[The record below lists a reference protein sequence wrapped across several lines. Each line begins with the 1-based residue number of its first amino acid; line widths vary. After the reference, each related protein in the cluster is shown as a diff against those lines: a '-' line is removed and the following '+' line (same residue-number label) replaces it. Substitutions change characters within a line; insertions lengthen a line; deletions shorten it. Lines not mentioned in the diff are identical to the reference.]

1 MNTDAD
7 LLLTVIMPCFNER
20 DTIREIIRKVLAIP
34 LSRLELII
42 VDDGST
48 DGSREILDEFRE
60 EDRVRILHHE
70 RNLGKGAA
78 LTTGLAVAK
87 GDVIV
92 IQDADLE
99 YDPDELPELLAPIR
113 QGRADVVFG
122 TRFFGGKPQRVH
134 MFWHKAG
141 NQCLT
146 FLTNVLFNCTLT
158 DMETCYKMFRREVIN
173 GMTIRSKGFDVEPEI
188 AAKILKS
195 NKWRI
200 YEIAISY
207 YGRTYDEGKKITWRA
222 GVRAIW
228 SLVRYRIMD

>member
-1 MNTDAD
+1 MNTDAGS
-7 LLLTVIMPCFNER
+7 LLTVIMPCFNER
-20 DTIREIIRKVLAIP
+20 DTVREIVRKVLAVP
-34 LSRLELII
+34 LHLELII

-60 EDRVRILHHE
+60 EGRVRILHHK
-70 RNLGKGAA
+70 RNQGKGAA

-99 YDPDELPELLAPIR
+99 YDPDEFHELYAPIR

-134 MFWHKAG
+134 MFWHKMG

-146 FLTNVLFNCTLT
+146 LLTNVLFNSTLT
-158 DMETCYKMFRREVIN
+158 DMETCYKMFRREVIE

-188 AAKILKS
+188 TAKILKL

-222 GVRAIW
+222 GVWAIW